1 MALIKP
7 ISVQFYR
14 CLLILYVWCCLS
26 GCAWQIVE
34 QSEIQLNLLAEASTF
49 SSTPLPSVPIMP
61 PILTE
66 FEQLQ
71 EEALK
76 SNSSSSQ
83 AASVCAN
90 GVCTIY

>member
-1 MALIKP
+1 MVLTRLVKVGRF
-7 ISVQFYR
+7 SFFLLFYLFFCQF
-14 CLLILYVWCCLS
+14 
-26 GCAWQIVE
+26 GCSWQMID
-34 QSEIQLNLLAEASTF
+34 QSELQLNLLAKTDALSP
-49 SSTPLPSVPIMP
+49 STPHAG

-71 EEALK
+71 ESEAET
-76 SNSSSSQ
+76 NSSSNQ

>member
-1 MALIKP
+1 MVLNQLVKVGRFAFFLP
-7 ISVQFYR
+7 FYLFFFGQF
-14 CLLILYVWCCLS
+14 
-26 GCAWQIVE
+26 GCSWQMID
-34 QSEIQLNLLAEASTF
+34 QSELQLNLLVETDASPP
-49 SSTPLPSVPIMP
+49 STSHAG

-71 EEALK
+71 EAGGET
-76 SNSSSSQ
+76 NSSSDQ

>member
-1 MALIKP
+1 MVLTRLVKVGRF
-7 ISVQFYR
+7 SFFLLFYLFFCQF
-14 CLLILYVWCCLS
+14 
-26 GCAWQIVE
+26 GCSWQMID
-34 QSEIQLNLLAEASTF
+34 QSELQLNLLTATDALPPST
-49 SSTPLPSVPIMP
+49 SYAG

-71 EEALK
+71 EAEAET
-76 SNSSSSQ
+76 NSSSDQ

>member
-1 MALIKP
+1 MVLNQLVKVGRFAFFLLFYLFFG
-7 ISVQFYR
+7 QF
-14 CLLILYVWCCLS
+14 
-26 GCAWQIVE
+26 GCSWQMID
-34 QSEIQLNLLAEASTF
+34 QSELQLNLLAKTDALSP
-49 SSTPLPSVPIMP
+49 STPHAG

-71 EEALK
+71 ESEAET
-76 SNSSSSQ
+76 NSSSDQ

>member
-1 MALIKP
+1 MVLTRLVKVGRF
-7 ISVQFYR
+7 SFFLLFYLFFCQF
-14 CLLILYVWCCLS
+14 
-26 GCAWQIVE
+26 GCSWQMID
-34 QSEIQLNLLAEASTF
+34 QSELQLNLLTATDALPPST
-49 SSTPLPSVPIMP
+49 SYAG

-71 EEALK
+71 EAET
-76 SNSSSSQ
+76 NSSSDQ

>member
-1 MALIKP
+1 MVLTRLVKVGRF
-7 ISVQFYR
+7 SFFLLFYLFFCQF
-14 CLLILYVWCCLS
+14 
-26 GCAWQIVE
+26 GCSWQMID
-34 QSEIQLNLLAEASTF
+34 QSELQLNLLAKTDALPPSTSHAS
-49 SSTPLPSVPIMP
+49 

-71 EEALK
+71 EAEAET
-76 SNSSSSQ
+76 NSSSDQ

>member
-1 MALIKP
+1 MVLTRL
-7 ISVQFYR
+7 VTVGQFSFF
-14 CLLILYVWCCLS
+14 LLFYLFFCQF
-26 GCAWQIVE
+26 GCSWQMID
-34 QSEIQLNLLAEASTF
+34 QSELQLNLLAQTDA
-49 SSTPLPSVPIMP
+49 LPSFTSHVV

-71 EEALK
+71 EAEDET
-76 SNSSSSQ
+76 NSSSDQ

>member
-1 MALIKP
+1 MVLTRLVKVGRF
-7 ISVQFYR
+7 SFFLLFYLFFCQF
-14 CLLILYVWCCLS
+14 
-26 GCAWQIVE
+26 GCSWQMID
-34 QSEIQLNLLAEASTF
+34 QSELQLNLLAKTDALSP
-49 SSTPLPSVPIMP
+49 STPHAG

-71 EEALK
+71 ESEAET
-76 SNSSSSQ
+76 NSSFDQ